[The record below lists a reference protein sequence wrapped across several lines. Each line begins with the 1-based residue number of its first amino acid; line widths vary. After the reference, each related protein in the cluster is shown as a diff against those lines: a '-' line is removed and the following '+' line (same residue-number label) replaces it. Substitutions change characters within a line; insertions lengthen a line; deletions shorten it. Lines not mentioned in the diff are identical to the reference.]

1 MAKITVYS
9 KNNCMQC
16 KMTKRYLTEH
26 NVKFEEHNINEQPE
40 YVDYLKNKGFYAV
53 PVVDVDGQQAFSG
66 FRPDE
71 LQKIAG

>member
-1 MAKITVYS
+1 
-9 KNNCMQC
+9 
-16 KMTKRYLTEH
+16 MTKRYLTEH

>member
-26 NVKFEEHNINEQPE
+26 NISFEEHNINEQPE
-40 YVDYLKNKGFYAV
+40 YVDYLKQRGFMAV

-66 FRPDE
+66 FRPDQ
-71 LQKIAG
+71 LQSIAN